1 MNGVPPLTARHIPM
15 RSTLRLIV
23 ALTAPVAVAGQQA
36 PAVKP
41 LKYSRFV
48 LPNGLVA
55 LFNED
60 HSSPIV
66 GVGVMYRVGGKDE
79 HEGATGIAHLCEHL
93 MFEGS
98 ASVAPGD
105 FQAKVRAGGG

>member
-1 MNGVPPLTARHIPM
+1 MKDAPTFTAPHLRM
-15 RSTLRLIV
+15 RSAFRLAAAV
-23 ALTAPVAVAGQQA
+23 TALAAPLVVGAQVVSA

-41 LKYSRFV
+41 LQYSRLV

-66 GVGVMYRVGGKDE
+66 GVQVTYLFGAKDE
-79 HEGATGIAHLCEHL
+79 RSGGTGLAHLCEHM

-105 FQAKVRAGGG
+105 